1 MAILDKLE
9 KFTSRDRAA
18 ESNPTE
24 SKGPQTPEEHI
35 VQDGESSDLSLFAR
49 NEKEVEQNPDQ
60 ITQNAHLGVQKAE
73 ATTLVWPK
81 QAVYASYA
89 W

>member
-1 MAILDKLE
+1 MAILDKLD
-9 KFTSRDRAA
+9 KFTSRDRAD

-24 SKGPQTPEEHI
+24 PKGPQSPQERV
-35 VQDGESSDLSLFAR
+35 VQDGESSDLSLFAQ

-60 ITQNAHLGVQKAE
+60 VTQNAHVGVQKAE